1 MVIAEINK
9 DLFLEEYKNSD
20 IYVHCISMDFALGKG
35 IAKIFKEKFPILKNK
50 TELISEYKKQNAK
63 YFLPIK
69 NENIVIG
76 NLITK
81 KFYYEKP
88 TYDSLT
94 DSLVELKKYIV
105 ENNFERILMPKI
117 GCGLDKLEWKNVKKI
132 VEEVFEG
139 TNIEIKVF
147 YL

>member
-1 MVIAEINK
+1 M
-9 DLFLEEYKNSD
+9 
-20 IYVHCISMDFALGKG
+20 
-35 IAKIFKEKFPILKNK
+35 
-50 TELISEYKKQNAK
+50 
-63 YFLPIK
+63 
-69 NENIVIG
+69 
-76 NLITK
+76 
-81 KFYYEKP
+81 
-88 TYDSLT
+88 
-94 DSLVELKKYIV
+94 VELKKYIV